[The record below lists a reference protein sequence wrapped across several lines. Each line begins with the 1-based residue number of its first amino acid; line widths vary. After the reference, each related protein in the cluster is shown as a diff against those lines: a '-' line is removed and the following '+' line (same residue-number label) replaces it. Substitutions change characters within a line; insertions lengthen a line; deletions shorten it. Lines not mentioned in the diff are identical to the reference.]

1 MTTEAEAVADLV
13 RRNAGPDV
21 FETPTEWGARTR
33 HDEKWVIIDKDPNR
47 ERPLRASGT
56 VVVHDAASFMAAVIQ
71 RRLHLDE
78 PVIYANHDDL
88 CLVAVLND
96 DRGDNPGWRD
106 YRVLLDLRPSPEWE
120 RWTGHE
126 GLHDQATFAS
136 FVEDSVED
144 FIDPSQSDMLAL
156 AQTFQASTS
165 GRFKSGSNLHSG
177 ARQLVIE
184 EEVEAKAGHDGTV
197 TIPRQMRLALR
208 PFFGSVS
215 ADESGAWVPS
225 KFTVTALFKFDIRD
239 GKLKIGYRLVQPDEV
254 RRAAFTAVVSM
265 VTDGLGVSAL
275 SAPAPAAAKRPPE
288 TWTAG

>member
-1 MTTEAEAVADLV
+1 MTTEAETVADLA
-13 RRNAGPDV
+13 RRSGPEV
-21 FETPTEWGARTR
+21 FDTPTHWGARTR
-33 HDEKWVIIDKDPNR
+33 HDERWVVLDKDPER
-47 ERPLRASGT
+47 ERPRRASGT
-56 VVVHDAASFMAAVIQ
+56 VVVHDAASFMAAVTQ
-71 RRLHLDE
+71 RRIPSDE
-78 PVIYANHDDL
+78 PVIYANHDNL
-88 CLVAVLND
+88 CLTAILND

-106 YRVLLDLRPSPEWE
+106 YQVALDLRPSPEWE
-120 RWTGHE
+120 RWIDME
-126 GLHDQATFAS
+126 GLHDQARFAN

-165 GRFKSGSNLHSG
+165 GRFKSGSSLHSG

-215 ADESGAWVPS
+215 FDDSGAWVPS
-225 KFTVTALFKFDIRD
+225 KFTVTALFKFEIRD
-239 GKLKIGYRLVQPDEV
+239 GKLKIGYRLVQPGEV
-254 RRAAFTAVVSM
+254 RRAAFAEVVSM

-275 SAPAPAAAKRPPE
+275 SAPAPSAAERPPE
-288 TWTAG
+288 TWTTG